1 MDGER
6 SVMRSSCA
14 YCMWADGVDLLVRS
28 GINVTCTVVLLWLVN
43 AVDGRVLRTDSVTAD
58 SRRCRES

>member
-1 MDGER
+1 
-6 SVMRSSCA
+6 
-14 YCMWADGVDLLVRS
+14 MWADGVDLLVRS
-28 GINVTCTVVLLWLVN
+28 GINVTCTLVLLCLVN